1 MTLARIEPQDK
12 TYRNKAL
19 VRLVPSDE
27 LLTEGNVWV
36 RTHNSNHI
44 EIDWTIGRTFAQL
57 MGINCYRIYVH
68 IYGTSKEHDHV
79 IATDR
84 DGVMVSPDQGSKP
97 SSVKFVIG
105 QNTVNY
111 MHSPVKEEGESYHI
125 EAVESWD
132 SP

>member
-12 TYRNKAL
+12 TYRNKSL
-19 VRLVPSDE
+19 VRLVPSDG
-27 LLTEGNVWV
+27 LLPEANVWV
-36 RTHNSNHI
+36 RTDNSNHT
-44 EIDWTIGRTFAQL
+44 EIDWTIGRTTAQL
-57 MGINCYRIYVH
+57 MGIDCYRIYVH
-68 IYGTSKEHDHV
+68 IHGPSKDHDHV

-84 DGVMVSPDQGSKP
+84 DGVMVFPDQGGKP

-125 EAVESWD
+125 EAFESWA